1 MGKQFYNLAK
11 TFGDMSA
18 FMFVFFC
25 TLVHLSCALP
35 RGDFYSYGSSAED
48 TKLPRSNNA
57 HFNIDLS
64 LPFSFFDGVY
74 TELYVSW
81 VNKIFSAGI
90 GDCANVVI
98 HRLVVTFVSLNI
110 NAAIGKIHSTYWMCQ
125 KRYIYIFLE
134 LRTILSIFSIC
145 IITIIVWS
153 NISFCNTNNASL
165 SMASL
170 SYYETIERRLNIMN

>member
-1 MGKQFYNLAK
+1 MDSKYNIIVLELCGLLYKPLHFMGKQFYNLAK

-57 HFNIDLS
+57 YFNIDLS

-98 HRLVVTFVSLNI
+98 HRLVVTFVSL
-110 NAAIGKIHSTYWMCQ
+110 
-125 KRYIYIFLE
+125 IFLY
-134 LRTILSIFSIC
+134 
-145 IITIIVWS
+145 V
-153 NISFCNTNNASL
+153 
-165 SMASL
+165 
-170 SYYETIERRLNIMN
+170 